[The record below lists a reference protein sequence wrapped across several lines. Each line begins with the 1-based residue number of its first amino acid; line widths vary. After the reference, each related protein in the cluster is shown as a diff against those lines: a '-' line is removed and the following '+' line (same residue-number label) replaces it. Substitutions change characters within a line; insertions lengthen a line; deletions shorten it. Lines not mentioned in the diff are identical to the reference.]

1 MSQPD
6 RIPSLVRSRAQVEPG
21 LVRERPQKP
30 GPQGNRLGCGE
41 GTGGGWAQEGVGS
54 LFSSVPDLPRWPGH
68 RGLAALVFSP
78 SPAPRALLGGGLPQQ
93 GMRVSALQ
101 TL

>member
-1 MSQPD
+1 M
-6 RIPSLVRSRAQVEPG
+6 
-21 LVRERPQKP
+21 
-30 GPQGNRLGCGE
+30 
-41 GTGGGWAQEGVGS
+41 GS

-78 SPAPRALLGGGLPQQ
+78 SPAPQALLGGGLPQQ

-101 TL
+101 TAIPTAPQPHPDPCLQMWAQLYF